1 MKSVLITGA
10 SKGIGKYIALKLSKN
25 YRVINLSRTSLN
37 KKKNITNIL
46 GDITDYKIL
55 KKKLSKLSKLDVLI
69 NNAGVTYQ
77 NNSNEIE
84 NFENIVKTN
93 LFGAFYCT
101 NILISLLKKSKKNP
115 IIINIASINAHQAF
129 PKNPG
134 YVSSKG
140 GLVSLTR
147 SFALDYGKYGIRAVS
162 ISPGYIS
169 SGIAKKSFKNIFL
182 KKEREKRTILN
193 RFGNNEDLIGTIEF
207 LISNKSK
214 YITGQDIVID
224 GGWLAKGL

>member
-10 SKGIGKYIALKLSKN
+10 SKGIGRYIALKLSKKHN
-25 YRVINLSRTSLN
+25 VINLSRTPLN
-37 KKKNITNIL
+37 KKKNIKNIL
-46 GDITDYKIL
+46 ADISNYKIL
-55 KKKLSKLSKLDVLI
+55 KKELSKLKKLDVLI
-69 NNAGVTYQ
+69 NNAGVTYHKKK
-77 NNSNEIE
+77 NEVE
-84 NFENIVKTN
+84 NFENIIKIN
-93 LFGAFYCT
+93 LFGAFYCA
-101 NILISLLKKSKKNP
+101 NILIPLLKKSKKNP
-115 IIINIASINAHQAF
+115 VIINIASINAHQAF

-147 SFALDYGKYGIRAVS
+147 SLALDYGKYGIRSVS
-162 ISPGYIS
+162 ISPGYIN

-182 KKEREKRTILN
+182 KKEREKRTILK
-193 RFGNNEDLIGTIEF
+193 RFGNNEDLLGIIEL